1 MHVQYHHHRQN
12 SSFHKKSKLGFIPEM
27 KDNRVCVCVCV
38 LKTSPNTGGHSMSVD
53 LKKLI
58 KLSDKE

>member
-27 KDNRVCVCVCV
+27 KDNRVCVCVCET
-38 LKTSPNTGGHSMSVD
+38 TSPNTGGHFMSVD
-53 LKKLI
+53 LKKI
-58 KLSDKE
+58 NKTE